1 MRRSGINAKRYSK
14 LNRVSEVLN
23 WIAGILMMLNSA
35 KCQ

>member
-1 MRRSGINAKRYSK
+1 MKRRDINAKRYRK